1 MTLLWHLSI
10 AVGHHRHRHR
20 HRLFRRADMLAD
32 LGRHRHRQQQLNI
45 QHCQVY

>member
-20 HRLFRRADMLAD
+20 HRLFRGADMLAD
-32 LGRHRHRQQQLNI
+32 LGHRHRRQQQLNI
-45 QHCQVY
+45 QHYQVY